1 MFEGGQVKAIH
12 GTLYGPL
19 QHVSAVSTRGSA
31 ERAGLCVGDKILE
44 VYVIAESF
52 LDELSFACS
61 NGIDV
66 EGASHKQV
74 VDLIKHSQDELHL
87 VVIASAGDETHSD
100 IHSGEESSGSSN
112 DYTERR
118 SLAITLPDYS
128 LLEANEEK
136 FYVSSKSQIV
146 MSSR

>member
-1 MFEGGQVKAIH
+1 MTTEENNKN
-12 GTLYGPL
+12 
-19 QHVSAVSTRGSA
+19 
-31 ERAGLCVGDKILE
+31 E
-44 VYVIAESF
+44 
-52 LDELSFACS
+52 LDRFSFACS

-87 VVIASAGDETHSD
+87 VVIASAGDEMHSD

-136 FYVSSKSQIV
+136 FYVSSTRIELQ
-146 MSSR
+146 